1 MPKKETYNPL
11 TISNVKVLEFFKK
24 HSSIDHEQFLLFF
37 IEHLDKMFNSMTGEI
52 NSSMVSNALV
62 QLQQSFS
69 SLSDKVIENK
79 DTLTDNV
86 KMIIATNNSEKIEPL
101 LREQFK
107 LAQVNSTDNSLTR
120 ELSSTEQRLDAR
132 ISEVRGNCDSIR
144 SLVTSQNST
153 TSSLNDAVL
162 SVLRKMENSS
172 EKGKFSEN
180 ILLNILQPLYPC
192 SQIDHVGQQK
202 ETGDIM
208 LTRNNKPKILIENKN
223 WNRNVTQDEVRKFI
237 HDVETQNCCGIFL
250 SQNCGIAN
258 KDNFE
263 INIHDGNILL
273 YVHCVNNDPEKIKV
287 AIDIID
293 HFKILLDDLEDTTA
307 TDTIP
312 KEKLDAINAQFQAF
326 AQSKLSLVKLAKE
339 FNQKFIKQIDEL
351 KIPSLE
357 EYLSTKY
364 ACSSTKVVCDYC
376 ERGFKNKASLASHLK
391 GCTDKKAKEAGSETV
406 ITIN

>member
-86 KMIIATNNSEKIEPL
+86 KMIISTNNSEKIEPL

-202 ETGDIM
+202 
-208 LTRNNKPKILIENKN
+208 
-223 WNRNVTQDEVRKFI
+223 
-237 HDVETQNCCGIFL
+237 
-250 SQNCGIAN
+250 
-258 KDNFE
+258 
-263 INIHDGNILL
+263 
-273 YVHCVNNDPEKIKV
+273 
-287 AIDIID
+287 
-293 HFKILLDDLEDTTA
+293 
-307 TDTIP
+307 
-312 KEKLDAINAQFQAF
+312 KL
-326 AQSKLSLVKLAKE
+326 
-339 FNQKFIKQIDEL
+339 
-351 KIPSLE
+351 
-357 EYLSTKY
+357 
-364 ACSSTKVVCDYC
+364 
-376 ERGFKNKASLASHLK
+376 
-391 GCTDKKAKEAGSETV
+391 V
-406 ITIN
+406 I